1 MELRD
6 LIVTPVI
13 VLLIYAGG
21 YFVRPYVTD
30 AITRKYFFPAL
41 TLRIL
46 GAIALGFIYQF
57 YYEGGDTYNY
67 HTYGSRIVWEAFV
80 DDPITGFQLIFG
92 KAGSELG
99 AYEYTSRI
107 IFFRDPSSFFVVR
120 IAAFFDLFTFSSYSA
135 TAVLFSVLGFG
146 GMWML
151 FLVFYKLYPHLHFGV
166 AIATLFIP
174 SVFFWGSGLL
184 KDTIIIGCLG
194 IATYCFYSI
203 FFERKFSVLLLL
215 GLLVALYVIFSVKIF
230 VLQAYLPAV
239 IIWIMTSNF
248 VSIRSWFA
256 KAMLVPAL
264 VGIVVVSAYYA
275 VVMIGENNPKYSV
288 ENLRKTAQITAYD
301 IRFWTG
307 RDAGSGYT
315 IRIADWT
322 PMGMLRAAPAAINV
336 SLFRPYLWEVKNPLM
351 LISAIE
357 STILFL
363 FSIYVLS
370 RNFRYIFSALGN
382 PNTLF
387 CLIFSVTFAFAVGIS
402 TFNFGTLTR
411 YKIPLLPFYF
421 LALIILTDYSK
432 SDKKVSRF
440 DSTE

>member
-13 VLLIYAGG
+13 VLLIYVGG
-21 YFVRPYVTD
+21 YFVRPHVTD
-30 AITRKYFFPAL
+30 AINRKYFFPAL

-46 GAIALGFIYQF
+46 GAIVLGFIYQF
-57 YYEGGDTYNY
+57 YYDGGDTYNY
-67 HTYGSRIVWEAFV
+67 HTYGSRVVWEAFV
-80 DDPITGFQLIFG
+80 DDPVNGLRLIFG
-92 KAGSELG
+92 KAGGEIG

-107 IFFRDPSSFFVVR
+107 IFFRDPSSYFVVR
-120 IAAFFDLFTFSSYSA
+120 IAAFLDLITFSSYSA
-135 TAVLFSVLGFG
+135 TAVLFSILGFA

-151 FLVFYKLYPHLHFGV
+151 FLVFYKQYPHLHLGI
-166 AIATLFIP
+166 AIATFFIP

-194 IATYCFYSI
+194 IATYYFYSI
-203 FFERKFSVLLLL
+203 FFERNITVRSVL
-215 GLLVALYVIFSVKIF
+215 GLSVALYVIFSVKIF

-239 IIWIMTSNF
+239 IIWIMTGNF
-248 VSIRSWFA
+248 ASIKSWLA

-264 VGIVVVSAYYA
+264 FGIVIVSAYYA
-275 VVMIGENNPKYSV
+275 VVLIGENSPKYSV
-288 ENLRKTAQITAYD
+288 DNLRKTAQITAYD

-315 IRIADWT
+315 ISIVDWT
-322 PMGMLRAAPAAINV
+322 PIGMLRAAPAAINV

-357 STILFL
+357 SAILL
-363 FSIYVLS
+363 VFSIYVLG
-370 RNFRYIFSALGN
+370 RNFRHLFSALGN

-387 CLIFSVTFAFAVGIS
+387 CLAFSITFAFAVGIS

-421 LALIILTDYSK
+421 LALIILRDYSNN
-432 SDKKVSRF
+432 DKKFSRL
-440 DSTE
+440 DVTE